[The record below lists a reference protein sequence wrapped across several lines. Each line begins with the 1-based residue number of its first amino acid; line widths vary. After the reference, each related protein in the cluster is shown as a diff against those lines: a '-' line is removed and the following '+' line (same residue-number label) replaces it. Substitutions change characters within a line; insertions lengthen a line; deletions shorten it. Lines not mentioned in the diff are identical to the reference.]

1 MVTTRLAA
9 YELAKAKWQ
18 GVRLSYDQWCSHLDA
33 HGWLDQL
40 PPHVESLFLCSA
52 CARGDEEAFRTL
64 EERYFP
70 YLRGVIA
77 KVDSGAQFVER
88 TLEATRD
95 LLLDEPARKIATY
108 TGNGRL
114 VAWLR
119 IIAHRVALTRK
130 RAQKSSVHTESVL
143 DELWNEAT
151 RQVPGANARRAD
163 HARVFERCVRDVLQ
177 MLPLVDRTLV
187 RLYYLEGSDVDA
199 LGRMYGKD
207 SATAA
212 LWLKRCRERMQEEL
226 KLRIHAEFA
235 QLSPA
240 ELASLARFVQLE
252 IDLSVSVLLESDRDS
267 RPNPP
272 DLLN

>member
-1 MVTTRLAA
+1 MVTTRQTAF
-9 YELAKAKWQ
+9 ELARAKWQ
-18 GVRLSYDQWCSHLDA
+18 GVSLGYEEWCAHLDA

-40 PPHVESLFLCSA
+40 PPHVESLFLCAA
-52 CARGDEEAFRTL
+52 CARRDAGALGTL
-64 EERYFP
+64 DERYFP

-77 KVDSGAQFVER
+77 KIENGAEFVEQA
-88 TLEATRD
+88 LEATRR
-95 LLLDEPARKIATY
+95 LLLDGAVPKIASY

-119 IIAHRVALTRK
+119 IIAHRVALTLK
-130 RAQKSSVHTESVL
+130 RTDENAARHESAL

-151 RQVPGANARRAD
+151 RQVSGASARRAD

-177 MLPLVDRTLV
+177 MLPSVDRTLI

-207 SATAA
+207 RAAAA

-226 KLRIHAEFA
+226 KQRIAAEFS
-235 QLSPA
+235 QLGPS
-240 ELASLARFVQLE
+240 ELASLARFVQHE
-252 IDLSVSVLLESDRDS
+252 IDLSVSVLLESDRES
-267 RPNPP
+267 RASALVN
-272 DLLN
+272 

>member
-1 MVTTRLAA
+1 MVTTRQAG

-18 GVRLSYDQWCSHLDA
+18 GVRLSYEHWCSHLDA

-40 PPHVESLFLCSA
+40 PPHIESLFLCSA

-64 EERYFP
+64 GERYFP

-77 KVDSGAQFVER
+77 KVDAGADFVEQA
-88 TLEATRD
+88 LDATRH
-95 LLLDEPARKIATY
+95 LLLEGPARKIATY

-119 IIAHRVALTRK
+119 IIAHRVALSQK
-130 RAQKSSVHTESVL
+130 RSLVTSLHTESVL

-151 RQVPGANARRAD
+151 RQVSGANARRSD

-187 RLYYLEGSDVDA
+187 RLYYLEGSDVDS

-212 LWLKRCRERMQEEL
+212 LWLKRCRERMQTEL
-226 KLRIHAEFA
+226 KQRIHAEFA
-235 QLSPA
+235 QLSPG

-252 IDLSVSVLLESDRDS
+252 IDLSVSVLLEADRDS
-267 RPNPP
+267 RVSPP
-272 DLLN
+272 DLVN

>member
-1 MVTTRLAA
+1 MVTTRQAA
-9 YELAKAKWQ
+9 YDLAKAKWQ
-18 GVRLSYDQWCSHLDA
+18 GVRLSYAEWCAHLDA
-33 HGWLDQL
+33 HGWLEQL

-52 CARGDEEAFRTL
+52 CARGDEEASRTL
-64 EERYFP
+64 AERYFP

-77 KVDSGAQFVER
+77 KVDSGAEFVER
-88 TLEATRD
+88 ALEATRE
-95 LLLDEPARKIATY
+95 LLLTAPARKIATY

-119 IIAHRVALTRK
+119 IIAHRVALSRK
-130 RAQKSSVHTESVL
+130 RTEKNSVHTESVL

-151 RQVPGANARRAD
+151 RQVSGANARRSD

-187 RLYYLEGSDVDA
+187 RLYYLEGSDVDS

-226 KLRIHAEFA
+226 KLRVHAEFA
-235 QLSPA
+235 QLSPG

-252 IDLSVSVLLESDRDS
+252 IDLSVSVLLEADRDS
-267 RPNPP
+267 RSAPP
-272 DLLN
+272 DLPN